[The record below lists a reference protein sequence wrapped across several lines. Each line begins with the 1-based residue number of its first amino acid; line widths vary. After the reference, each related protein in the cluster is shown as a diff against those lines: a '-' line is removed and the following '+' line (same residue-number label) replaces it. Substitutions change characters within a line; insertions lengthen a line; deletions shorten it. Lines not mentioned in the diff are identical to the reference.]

1 MHFIGQATWLKIQT
15 KKIECYLK
23 SVLVSR
29 FQGSIIPE
37 PDQQTPLVLAGIQ
50 EE

>member
-1 MHFIGQATWLKIQT
+1 MAENTDQENRML
-15 KKIECYLK
+15 YLK

>member
-1 MHFIGQATWLKIQT
+1 MAENTDQENRML
-15 KKIECYLK
+15 YLK

-29 FQGSIIPE
+29 FQSSIISE